1 MAYIPSLF
9 VDRSVEF
16 PGRRVLTE
24 VVGSADTFD
33 VTRAEG
39 TEFAVG
45 TMPDATNLNAEFDK
59 IKVETDAINN
69 SLNEQG
75 TNLLIASTTSSNV
88 TLTLNSSAKFSD
100 FKSIYVEAIYTN
112 GDSHAC
118 KLFPVSIF
126 SNGADSY
133 FAWKTVDFRIKYVT
147 DTTISLVSASNY
159 TLKVYG
165 IYWVKLLFKALS

>member
-1 MAYIPSLF
+1 MAYTPKIF
-9 VDRSVEF
+9 KDRSVQF

-39 TEFAVG
+39 TVFAVG

-75 TNLLIASTTSSNV
+75 TNLLIASTSSTSTV
-88 TLTLNSSAKFSD
+88 TLTLNDSAKFSD
-100 FKSIYVEAIYTN
+100 FKSIYVEAITASDEGYVSSMIPTSVMVDSVLRN
-112 GDSHAC
+112 IARGDNN
-118 KLFPVSIF
+118 FIF
-126 SNGADSY
+126 Q
-133 FAWKTVDFRIKYVT
+133 YVT
-147 DTTISLVSASNY
+147 DTTIELRSAGGK
-159 TLKVYG
+159 TIKVYG
-165 IYWVKLLFKALS
+165 IY